1 MCKCKNHNYDDTQ
14 AISLTQALP
23 STQRKRKQRCSGDR
37 PACTFCAEKQQT
49 CSYEVADGMTRTE
62 DLKHKVQEAT
72 EKGDKLVQ
80 LVCATGHTRA
90 IFNTPSQASRRCFH
104 RRPFACGNRPES
116 VPRVY
121 QEWASRGTFSFRKP
135 DRYAMTQIAFWILE
149 ISANQHSCVRANYEP
164 SRRRDL
170 SFDNRFPNVFFR
182 FLYATARTVACRY
195 GSSE

>member
-1 MCKCKNHNYDDTQ
+1 MFRRSTSLHFLRREAANLLLRSRGRNDQDRGSQTQ
-14 AISLTQALP
+14 SARSN
-23 STQRKRKQRCSGDR
+23 RKRRQVGSTGVRN
-37 PACTFCAEKQQT
+37 
-49 CSYEVADGMTRTE
+49 
-62 DLKHKVQEAT
+62 
-72 EKGDKLVQ
+72 
-80 LVCATGHTRA
+80 ATGHTRA